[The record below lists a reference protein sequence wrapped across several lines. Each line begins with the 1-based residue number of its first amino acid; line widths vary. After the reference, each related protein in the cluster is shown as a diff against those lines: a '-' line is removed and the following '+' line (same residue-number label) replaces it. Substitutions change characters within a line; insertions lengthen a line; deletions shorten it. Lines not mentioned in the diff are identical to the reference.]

1 LVDTRIFKV
10 KGLNYYAWWIAV
22 KDVDFL
28 RAILETSILYVD
40 MFEQPKLASKSGENC
55 EVQPVRFGF
64 CKCTDCE
71 NMKWLTHANKRKRLI
86 LVSKKA
92 FEKEMNNRA
101 NMGMGFFI
109 LIYAMMNAYLQ
120 ILHPYSKPKT
130 IESKTNRYFK
140 KAMQVVARD
149 GLKAILNKVSV

>member
-1 LVDTRIFKV
+1 M
-10 KGLNYYAWWIAV
+10 

-40 MFEQPKLASKSGENC
+40 MIEKSMLSKNSEEASEAK
-55 EVQPVRFGF
+55 PVKFGF
-64 CKCTDCE
+64 CKCTNCE
-71 NMKWLTHANKRKRLI
+71 DMKWLAHANKKKRLI

-109 LIYAMMNAYLQ
+109 LIYAMMQAYLQ

-130 IESKTNRYFK
+130 IESKTKRYFK
-140 KAMQVVARD
+140 RAMQVIAKD
-149 GLKAILNKVSV
+149 GLQIIMNKVSV

>member
-1 LVDTRIFKV
+1 MVM
-10 KGLNYYAWWIAV
+10 

-40 MFEQPKLASKSGENC
+40 MIEQSTLSKKPEEQSEAK
-55 EVQPVRFGF
+55 PVKFGF
-64 CKCTDCE
+64 CKCADCE
-71 NMKWLTHANKRKRLI
+71 NLKWLAHANKRKRLI

-109 LIYAMMNAYLQ
+109 LIYAMMHAYLQ

-140 KAMQVVARD
+140 KAMQVVAKD
-149 GLKAILNKVSV
+149 GLKAILNKVSL

>member
-1 LVDTRIFKV
+1 MVRCGRWT
-10 KGLNYYAWWIAV
+10 V

-40 MFEQPKLASKSGENC
+40 LIEQPNASEGEA
-55 EVQPVRFGF
+55 QPVKFGF
-64 CKCTDCE
+64 CKCSDCE
-71 NMKWLTHANKRKRLI
+71 NMKWLAHANKRKRLI
-86 LVSKKA
+86 LVSRKA

-101 NMGMGFFI
+101 NNGMGFFI
-109 LIYAMMNAYLQ
+109 LIYAMMRAYLQ
-120 ILHPYSKPKT
+120 ILHPYSTAKT

-140 KAMQVVARD
+140 KSMQVVVKD

>member
-1 LVDTRIFKV
+1 M
-10 KGLNYYAWWIAV
+10 

-40 MFEQPKLASKSGENC
+40 MIEQSKSSNKPGEKS
-55 EVQPVRFGF
+55 EAKPVKFGF
-64 CKCTDCE
+64 CKCSDCE
-71 NMKWLTHANKRKRLI
+71 NLKWLAHANKRKRLI

-109 LIYAMMNAYLQ
+109 LIYAMMRAYLQ

-130 IESKTNRYFK
+130 IESKANRYFK

-149 GLKAILNKVSV
+149 GLQAILNKVSV

>member
-1 LVDTRIFKV
+1 
-10 KGLNYYAWWIAV
+10 
-22 KDVDFL
+22 L

-40 MFEQPKLASKSGENC
+40 MFEQPKSASKGEDC
-55 EVQPVRFGF
+55 EAKPVKFGF

-101 NMGMGFFI
+101 NGGMGFFI
-109 LIYAMMNAYLQ
+109 LIYAMMRAYLQ
-120 ILHPYSKPKT
+120 ILHPYSRPKT

>member
-1 LVDTRIFKV
+1 M
-10 KGLNYYAWWIAV
+10 

-40 MFEQPKLASKSGENC
+40 MIEKSMLSKNSKETS
-55 EVQPVRFGF
+55 EAKPVKFGF
-64 CKCTDCE
+64 CKCTNCE
-71 NMKWLTHANKRKRLI
+71 DMKWLAHANKKKRLI
-86 LVSKKA
+86 LVSKTA

-109 LIYAMMNAYLQ
+109 LIYAMMQAYLQ

-130 IESKTNRYFK
+130 IESKTKRYFK
-140 KAMQVVARD
+140 KAMQVIAKD
-149 GLKAILNKVSV
+149 GLQIIMNKVSI

>member
-1 LVDTRIFKV
+1 M
-10 KGLNYYAWWIAV
+10 

-40 MFEQPKLASKSGENC
+40 MIEKSMLSKKPGEKN
-55 EVQPVRFGF
+55 EAKPVKFGF
-64 CKCTDCE
+64 CKCENCE
-71 NMKWLTHANKRKRLI
+71 NLKWLAHANKRKRLI
-86 LVSKKA
+86 LVSKSA

-109 LIYAMMNAYLQ
+109 LIYAMMQAYLQ

-130 IESKTNRYFK
+130 IERKTNRYFK
-140 KAMQVVARD
+140 KAMQVVAKD
-149 GLKAILNKVSV
+149 GLQVIMNKVSV

>member
-1 LVDTRIFKV
+1 M
-10 KGLNYYAWWIAV
+10 

-40 MFEQPKLASKSGENC
+40 MIEQSTLSNKSES
-55 EVQPVRFGF
+55 EVQPVKFGF

-71 NMKWLTHANKRKRLI
+71 NMKWLAHANKRKRLI
-86 LVSKKA
+86 LVSRKA

-101 NMGMGFFI
+101 NNGMGFFI
-109 LIYAMMNAYLQ
+109 LIYAMMRAYLQ
-120 ILHPYSKPKT
+120 ILHPYSTAKT

-140 KAMQVVARD
+140 KAMHVVAKD

>member
-1 LVDTRIFKV
+1 V
-10 KGLNYYAWWIAV
+10 V

-40 MFEQPKLASKSGENC
+40 MFEQQKLADKSEENS
-55 EVQPVRFGF
+55 EAKTVKFGF
-64 CKCTDCE
+64 CKCADCE

-86 LVSKKA
+86 LVSRKA

-101 NMGMGFFI
+101 NCGMGFFI
-109 LIYAMMNAYLQ
+109 LIYAMMRAYLQ

-130 IESKTNRYFK
+130 IESKTKRYFK
-140 KAMQVVARD
+140 KAMLVVARD

>member
-1 LVDTRIFKV
+1 M
-10 KGLNYYAWWIAV
+10 

-40 MFEQPKLASKSGENC
+40 MIEQSTLSNKSEG
-55 EVQPVRFGF
+55 EVQPVKFGF
-64 CKCTDCE
+64 CKCADCE
-71 NMKWLTHANKRKRLI
+71 NMKWLAHVNKRKRLI
-86 LVSKKA
+86 LVSRKA

-101 NMGMGFFI
+101 NNGMGFFI
-109 LIYAMMNAYLQ
+109 LIYAMMRAYLQ
-120 ILHPYSKPKT
+120 ILHPYSTAKT

-140 KAMQVVARD
+140 KAMHVVAKD

>member
-1 LVDTRIFKV
+1 M
-10 KGLNYYAWWIAV
+10 WWAFM

-40 MFEQPKLASKSGENC
+40 MIEKSKLSNKPGEKSEAK
-55 EVQPVRFGF
+55 PVKFGF
-64 CKCTDCE
+64 CKCADCE
-71 NMKWLTHANKRKRLI
+71 SLKWLAHANKRKRLI

-109 LIYAMMNAYLQ
+109 LIYTMMHAYLQ

-130 IESKTNRYFK
+130 IESKANRYFK
-140 KAMQVVARD
+140 KAMQVVAKD
-149 GLKAILNKVSV
+149 GLQAILNKVSV

>member
-1 LVDTRIFKV
+1 M
-10 KGLNYYAWWIAV
+10 

-40 MFEQPKLASKSGENC
+40 MIEKSMLSKKPGEKN
-55 EVQPVRFGF
+55 ETKPVKFGF
-64 CKCTDCE
+64 CKCENCE
-71 NMKWLTHANKRKRLI
+71 NLKWLAHANRRKRLI

-109 LIYAMMNAYLQ
+109 LIYAMMQAYLQ

-130 IESKTNRYFK
+130 IERKTNRYFK
-140 KAMQVVARD
+140 KAMQVIAKD
-149 GLKAILNKVSV
+149 GLQVIMNKVSV